1 MANFNS
7 TCEEFFRADECLH
20 ILLVIF
26 DNFLLENQ
34 DLIKQYFL
42 RGKHKSSRSLINW
55 KIIRNNLYMLVV
67 FKQSKPNM
75 NFISDDFIGSDISS
89 IFRFF
94 IHL

>member
-34 DLIKQYFL
+34 DLIIQYFL
-42 RGKHKSSRSLINW
+42 TGKHKSSHSLIN
-55 KIIRNNLYMLVV
+55 
-67 FKQSKPNM
+67 
-75 NFISDDFIGSDISS
+75 
-89 IFRFF
+89 
-94 IHL
+94 